1 MPRRTG
7 QSGSSALSGDTGT
20 SPASALPA
28 ALASLLDTLAQSPGP
43 QARQQV
49 LDLLLALRHP
59 EASDAALARQA
70 QALALALLD
79 APTLKARADALRL
92 RLAAADGPQ
101 HLGLAQALVLA
112 LRNIRDFE
120 GLAQLAEAVC
130 RIDPACATT
139 RRLQGQ
145 ALIEI
150 GQVTVAIDL
159 LQALQRRLPRQH
171 PEQAEAQGLLGRAHK
186 QLYVDAADRA
196 SVPAR
201 RALAAAVAAYRGP
214 YERSPQAHAW
224 HGVNLLAL
232 VYRAGRDGVPDLA
245 PGLDMAAL
253 AAELHAALTQAD
265 TAAPDPWHLATLA
278 EVALG
283 RSLAS
288 GDLAPVEQ
296 ALAAYLRAPTVTAF
310 QVASTLRQFEQ
321 VWRLGDLAPGGPG
334 HALADAATCQRAQAL
349 LDILRARLLSLP
361 GGGVALAI
369 AAPSTARTD
378 DATAPAP
385 APDPAVPSRGQLEAV
400 LGLEGPKTYAWWRAG
415 VDAARSVAVIR
426 QRLGKRLGTGFLVRA
441 GDFGFAPADEPLL
454 LTNYHV
460 VNPSAEVRNSITPD
474 QAEVIF
480 EAADPARVHT
490 VAKLLWCSP
499 VKEHDAC
506 LLRLDAPPQG
516 VPPLPLRTDLPALT
530 VPDGQPPPR
539 VYIIGHPLGGELSFS
554 FQDNELVDHEGP
566 DAGKPQI
573 PGVIRVHYRAPT
585 QGGNSGSP
593 VFDATAWQVLAL
605 HHMGSGARRMYRL
618 NGKPDAGDYLANEGL
633 AMRSLVAAARA
644 HAAAQGGR

>member
-1 MPRRTG
+1 MPRATH
-7 QSGSSALSGDTGT
+7 
-20 SPASALPA
+20 PAPAAPDLPA
-28 ALASLLDTLAQSPGP
+28 ALAGLLDALAATAQP

-49 LDLLLALRHP
+49 ADFLAGLRQAS
-59 EASDAALARQA
+59 ASDAVLAS
-70 QALALALLD
+70 QALALALSLLD
-79 APTLKARADALRL
+79 GPALSARADALGE
-92 RLAAADGPQ
+92 RLAGRDGPA
-101 HLGLAQALVLA
+101 HLAEAGAVALA
-112 LRNIRDFE
+112 LRNRRDFTA
-120 GLAQLAEAVC
+120 LLRLAEAVA
-130 RIDPACATT
+130 RIDPAPATT

-145 ALIEI
+145 ALIET
-150 GQVTVAIDL
+150 GQVSVAIDL
-159 LQALQRRLPRQH
+159 LQALLRSLPRTH
-171 PEQAEAQGLLGRAHK
+171 PERAEAEGLLGRAHK
-186 QLYVDAADRA
+186 QLYCDAADRRSA
-196 SVPAR
+196 PAR
-201 RALAAAVAAYRGP
+201 QALAAAVAAYRGP
-214 YERSPQAHAW
+214 YERDRQGHTW

-232 VYRAGRDGVPDLA
+232 VYCAQRDGAPALA
-245 PGLDMAAL
+245 PGLDPAAL
-253 AAELHAALTQAD
+253 AGALHAALNRLPQTGQDA
-265 TAAPDPWHLATLA
+265 WQRATLA

-283 RSLAS
+283 ISLSA
-288 GDLAPVEQ
+288 GDLVPVEQ
-296 ALAAYLRAPTVTAF
+296 ALAAYLQHPLVTAF

-321 VWRLGDLAPGGPG
+321 VWRLADLLPGEAGNGLP
-334 HALADAATCQRAQAL
+334 DEAAAQRARAL
-349 LDILRARLLSLP
+349 VDILRARLLSLP
-361 GGGVALAI
+361 GGGVALAAVQVP
-369 AAPSTARTD
+369 AAPVGVPAPTGTAG
-378 DATAPAP
+378 APAP
-385 APDPAVPSRGQLEAV
+385 ALPSRGQLEAV

-490 VAKLLWCSP
+490 VAQLLWCSP

-506 LLRLDAPPQG
+506 LLRLAQPPQG
-516 VPPLPLRTDLPALT
+516 IPPLPLRTELPALM
-530 VPDGQPPPR
+530 VPAGQPPPR

-566 DAGKPQI
+566 DTGKPQI

-593 VFDATAWQVLAL
+593 VFDAAGWQVIAL

-618 NGKPDAGDYLANEGL
+618 NGKPDEGEYLANEGL
-633 AMRSLVAAARA
+633 AMRSLVAAIRADAARA
-644 HAAAQGGR
+644 SGGLEQRVQ